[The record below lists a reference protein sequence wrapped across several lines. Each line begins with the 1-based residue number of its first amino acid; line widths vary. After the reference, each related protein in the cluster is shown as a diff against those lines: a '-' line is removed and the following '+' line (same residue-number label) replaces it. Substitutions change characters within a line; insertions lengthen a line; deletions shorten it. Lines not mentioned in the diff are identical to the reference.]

1 MKKILILFFIAL
13 ATVFTAC
20 EKALFEP
27 AKASRD
33 PLTNFDYLWSEVD
46 KKYSYFE
53 LKKIN
58 WDQIKTKYRSTLSAN
73 SSEQDL
79 FKTMGD
85 MLNELRDDHTNLTSP
100 FNLSRYNIA
109 LRGPQNFNRYTV
121 EKYYVPNAWLTGP
134 FIHDFISNNE
144 IGYIRYESFM
154 SPISDQELDLMIR
167 RYQNTKGI
175 ILDLRSNGGGDILNI
190 PKILSRFIQTK
201 TLVGYFI
208 TRNGPNRNSFGERED
223 FFLTPYAGIKYNKPV
238 AVLTDRGSYS
248 ATSFFSLATKA
259 LPNVMLVGDTT
270 GGGGGLP
277 NGGQLPN
284 GWTYRFS
291 VSQTLDI
298 NGKNYAEDGVPPDYL
313 ASFNWADITKD
324 PIIER
329 AIQLLK

>member
-1 MKKILILFFIAL
+1 MKRCFIILLVAIAGI
-13 ATVFTAC
+13 FSSC
-20 EKALFEP
+20 EKILFEP
-27 AKASRD
+27 AKPSRD

-73 SSEQDL
+73 SNEQEL
-79 FKTMGD
+79 FKALAD
-85 MLNELRDDHTNLTSP
+85 MLNELRDDHTNLISP
-100 FNLSRYNIA
+100 FNMSRYNVA
-109 LRGPQNFNRYTV
+109 LRSPQNFNKFTV
-121 EKYYVPNAWLTGP
+121 EKYYVPNAWITGP
-134 FIHDFISNNE
+134 FVHDFVGNNE
-144 IGYIRYESFM
+144 IGYIRYESFA
-154 SPISDQELDLMIR
+154 SGFSDQDLDLVIR
-167 RYQNTKGI
+167 RFQNTKGI
-175 ILDLRSNGGGDILNI
+175 ILDLRSNGGGDILNP
-190 PKILSRFIQTK
+190 PKILSRFVQSP

-208 TRNGPNRNSFGERED
+208 TRNGPNRNSFGEREN
-223 FFLTPYAGIKYNKPV
+223 FFLTPYSGIKYNKPV

-291 VSQTLDI
+291 ISQTLDI
-298 NGKNYAEDGVPPDYL
+298 NGKNYAEDGVPPDHL
-313 ASFNWADITKD
+313 ASFNWADLTKD
-324 PIIER
+324 PIIDR
-329 AIQLLK
+329 AIQLLR